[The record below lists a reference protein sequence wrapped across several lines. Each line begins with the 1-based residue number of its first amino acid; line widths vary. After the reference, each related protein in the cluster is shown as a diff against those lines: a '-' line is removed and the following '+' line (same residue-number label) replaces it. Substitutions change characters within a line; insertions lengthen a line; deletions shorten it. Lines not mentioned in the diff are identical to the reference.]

1 MYEIY
6 RFLKFN
12 WSLFQF
18 IEIKKR
24 VNMIKQT
31 IILIIN
37 ILIEFSIL
45 KYVPL
50 NFSII
55 VKFIWYL
62 SDTPF
67 EYQN

>member
-1 MYEIY
+1 
-6 RFLKFN
+6 
-12 WSLFQF
+12 
-18 IEIKKR
+18 
-24 VNMIKQT
+24 MIKQT

-50 NFSII
+50 NFSRI